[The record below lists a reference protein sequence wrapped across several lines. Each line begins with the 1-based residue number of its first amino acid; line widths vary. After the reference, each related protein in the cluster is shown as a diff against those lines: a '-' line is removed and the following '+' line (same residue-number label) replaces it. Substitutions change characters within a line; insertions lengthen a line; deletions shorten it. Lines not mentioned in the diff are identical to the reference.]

1 MTYEGSIA
9 IVVQINKYHVSTTL
23 TTNLMTCLSV
33 VTVSCDV
40 RNGTMEI
47 RFHGAD
53 DYVIKMKWIEGI
65 FSYTLSWPKYA
76 GENLS
81 CVMSMSCKLPLSLP
95 AKMWHAFSLTRDHNF
110 DSYAWLHKMT
120 QLSDDSYEMLRV

>member
-1 MTYEGSIA
+1 M
-9 IVVQINKYHVSTTL
+9 
-23 TTNLMTCLSV
+23 
-33 VTVSCDV
+33 SCDV
-40 RNGTMEI
+40 RNGTVEI

-81 CVMSMSCKLPLSLP
+81 FVMFKFCKLSLSLLVTV
-95 AKMWHAFSLTRDHNF
+95 WQAFSWTRDHNF
-110 DSYAWLHKMT
+110 DSHAWLHKKT
-120 QLSDDSYEMLRV
+120 QFSDDS